1 MAKRRVRKPTDAELV
16 ILNVLWTSGPST
28 VREVNQVLNETRP
41 TGYTTTLK
49 QMQVMTAK
57 GLLLRDESCRPQV
70 YRPALAQQQTQRQLV
85 KDLMEGAFGGSARSL
100 VLQALQTRDVSR
112 EELARIEKLLDQ
124 LEGDQT

>member
-124 LEGDQT
+124 LEGDRT